1 VTWLKVN
8 DTALTHEKTLLLRAQ
23 EDPSARPALT
33 AEAVIGFV
41 MLAATWSGQHNTDC
55 FIAES
60 VGPLASPLHWREL
73 AGLALKTK
81 ILVRAPAAI
90 RKARGGHAGWLVQTG
105 PDEIFHLL
113 TKEQVER
120 NRAHRAFG
128 RRVENK
134 IAVLLR
140 DGDQCRYCA
149 QTVDPDDRKGG
160 RGRTWDHPDPEVH
173 DVIVVACR
181 RCNSSKNKRTVPEW
195 VADGGRELLPTPA
208 ERGETIYLEDK
219 TRAWLAERGANP
231 SDTPAVSPARTG
243 SQPDDAATADAA
255 DQARSNGNAACPT
268 TAAASTRIRFESDP
282 NPIPP
287 EVAGHAA
294 PGRDGPGRAGSG
306 SPGSTPTSLSRDGP
320 RSRRGSR
327 GRRGRQ
333 PRAP

>member
-1 VTWLKVN
+1 VTWLKVS
-8 DTALTHEKTLLLRAQ
+8 DTALTHPKFLLLRHM
-23 EDPSARPALT
+23 EDHQRAPAIT
-33 AEAVIGFV
+33 AEAVTGFV
-41 MLAATWSGQHNTDC
+41 MLAASWSGQHNTDF
-55 FIAES
+55 FIPETA
-60 VGPLASPLHWREL
+60 GALASPLHWRDL
-73 AGLALKTK
+73 SAAALKVK
-81 ILVRAPAAI
+81 ILMPAPAGV
-90 RKARGGHAGWLVQTG
+90 RKAHGGQPGWMVKVG

-173 DVIVVACR
+173 DDIVVACR
-181 RCNSSKNKRTVPEW
+181 RCNSSKNKRTVQEW
-195 VADGGRELLPTPA
+195 VADGGRELLPEPA

-231 SDTPAVSPARTG
+231 SDTPEVSPARTG

-268 TAAASTRIRFESDP
+268 TAAASTRIRSESDP

-287 EVAGHAA
+287 TVAGHAA
-294 PGRDGPGRAGSG
+294 PGRAGPGQVGSG
-306 SPGSTPTSLSRDGP
+306 SPGTPPTSLSRDGP
-320 RSRRGSR
+320 RPRRGSR